1 MLNSF
6 KEVWFRREL
15 LWILVVRNL
24 KLRYKHSALGFFWS
38 LLSPLL
44 LILIYATFAAI
55 LRFNVGRPNYLQFLV
70 IGIVIWQFLSMCL
83 NDSLYTVMG
92 SANLVKKTAFPRL
105 ILPLSMVF
113 ANLINFLL
121 TWIVLL
127 LYLAFS
133 GMSFQYIV
141 LLPVVLLVQTALC
154 LGMALFLSSVN
165 VFFRDTE
172 HILGVGTLA
181 WFFMTPIFYPIKDQL
196 AFLPEKF
203 AALVFLNPMT
213 GIVWSYRVILMGSST
228 PDITSVPA
236 YFLAVSAAV
245 SFVVLAIGIV
255 VFQRLQ
261 VRFGDEL

>member
-1 MLNSF
+1 MLSSL

-24 KLRYKHSALGFFWS
+24 KLRYKHSTLGFFWS

-70 IGIVIWQFLSMCL
+70 IGIVIWQFLAMCL

-92 SANLVKKTAFPRL
+92 SANLVKKTSFPRI

-133 GMSFQYIV
+133 GISFQYII

-181 WFFMTPIFYPIKDQL
+181 WFFMTPIFYPLRDQL
-196 AFLPEKF
+196 AFLPDHLTSL
-203 AALVFLNPMT
+203 AFLNPMT
-213 GIVWSYRVILMGSST
+213 GVVWSYRILLMGKDL
-228 PDITSVPA
+228 PDNTNISA
-236 YFLAVSAAV
+236 YCLAISAYV
-245 SFVVLAIGIV
+245 SFLVLAIGLV